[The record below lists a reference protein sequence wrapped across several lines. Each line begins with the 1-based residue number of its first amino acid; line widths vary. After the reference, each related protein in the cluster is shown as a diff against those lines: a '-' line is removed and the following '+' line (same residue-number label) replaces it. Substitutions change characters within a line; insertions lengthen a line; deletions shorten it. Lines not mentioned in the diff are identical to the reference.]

1 MKVISFDAE
10 TDGLWGQAFALGALV
25 YDERGN
31 EVARFVGRLPD
42 EAVAN
47 EWVRENV
54 LPQMTEIPVT
64 HQNYEQ
70 LLADFAKFYLAHKE
84 GADVIVHMGYIVEAK
99 VLRDM
104 RELGLIGEWDGP
116 FPLYDVSGNLQAA
129 GADPV
134 SVDQFAAKHGID
146 VAEFEGGT
154 HNPLYDSAVTA
165 AVYRHLVGGG
175 KEEKEENEIDVPDR
189 PA

>member
-1 MKVISFDAE
+1 
-10 TDGLWGQAFALGALV
+10 
-25 YDERGN
+25 
-31 EVARFVGRLPD
+31 
-42 EAVAN
+42 
-47 EWVRENV
+47 
-54 LPQMTEIPVT
+54 
-64 HQNYEQ
+64 
-70 LLADFAKFYLAHKE
+70 
-84 GADVIVHMGYIVEAK
+84 
-99 VLRDM
+99 
-104 RELGLIGEWDGP
+104 
-116 FPLYDVSGNLQAA
+116 
-129 GADPV
+129 V

>member
-1 MKVISFDAE
+1 MRKVFSFDAE
-10 TDGLWGQAFALGALV
+10 TDGLWGQAFAIGALF

-42 EAVAN
+42 TAVTN
-47 EWVRENV
+47 EWVRQNV
-54 LPQMTEIPVT
+54 LPQMAGIPVT
-64 HQNYEQ
+64 HEDYGD

-104 RELGLIGEWDGP
+104 RELGIIGEWDGP

-129 GADPV
+129 GADPT
-134 SVDQFAAKHGID
+134 SVDKFAAEHGIEI
-146 VAEFEGGT
+146 AEFVGGT

-165 AVYRHLVGGG
+165 AVYRYLVGGE
-175 KEEKEENEIDVPDR
+175 KEEKE
-189 PA
+189 